1 MKIKKSTRL
10 QAKPA
15 IDYDD
20 LYFKS
25 YEADE
30 IHEEMLNDEIRMNAY

>member
-1 MKIKKSTRL
+1 
-10 QAKPA
+10 
-15 IDYDD
+15 

-30 IHEEMLNDEIRMNAY
+30 VHEEMLNDEVRMKAY